1 MLGPELRARLEEGIG
16 PLVADRQPEQPLYLA
31 KRRLAQV
38 HACEGW
44 LVADRGTPFAWSV
57 AAARGTVAHKA
68 VELAVTLRGNPSPLD
83 LVELAIDRLID
94 SRDRGVSSWLL
105 DAPAADVA
113 EVRGAAADW
122 IAKFQDTFPTL
133 RRAWRPR
140 VESALTVDLCGGRVI
155 LRGRVDLALGRAVGT
170 TARVLIVDFKTGLPQ
185 PVHAEDLRF
194 YALLE
199 AIRVG
204 VPPYR
209 LATFSLDSG
218 SWVAEDID
226 EAVLASAV
234 RRTIDATAKL
244 VALDEGAAPALRAGP
259 FCRWCP
265 AAAHCPAAPPDLRDA
280 DPDEGVDLTDPRL
293 VPVGPHPAGIDLRRA
308 APHGARP
315 SVVQRQFGRSSGLS
329 QSAGASAR
337 PGAGPQRGG

>member
-1 MLGPELRARLEEGIG
+1 MSSIHAPEAAAPSTPTQLRVAAELFDQRGPRPSFDPMIGPELRARLEEGIG
-16 PLVADRQPEQPLYLA
+16 PLVADRQPDEPLYLA
-31 KRRLAQV
+31 KRTLGQI

-122 IAKFQDTFPTL
+122 LVKFQDTFPTL

-155 LRGRVDLALGRAVGT
+155 LRGKVDLALGRAIGT
-170 TARVLIVDFKTGLPQ
+170 TARVLIVDFKSGRPQ

-199 AIRVG
+199 TIRVG

-244 VALDEGAAPALRAGP
+244 VALEEGGAP
-259 FCRWCP
+259 
-265 AAAHCPAAPPDLRDA
+265 
-280 DPDEGVDLTDPRL
+280 
-293 VPVGPHPAGIDLRRA
+293 
-308 APHGARP
+308 
-315 SVVQRQFGRSSGLS
+315 
-329 QSAGASAR
+329 ASAR
-337 PGAGPQRGG
+337 RAVLPVVPGRRLGARRHRPISGATATTDGDTDGVPATVTLGHSGGRPA